1 MFWRWQISILLAHLA
16 TFCVA
21 QSPTNNK
28 WPGQSFL
35 SFPWTAPVVTWNK
48 TADTAPGYLFFA
60 SIGPDADH
68 GGFDAPTIMTD
79 EGELVWRPTS
89 ATVNGTRNFN
99 KQSLNG
105 SDVLTYWEGNHNGMS
120 FIAHHEAVD

>member
-1 MFWRWQISILLAHLA
+1 MFWRWQTSILLAHLA

-105 SDVLTYWEGNHNGMS
+105 SDVLTYWEGNHNGLN
-120 FIAHHEAVD
+120 FG